1 MMRISDGTSPG
12 AVRIVLSALESH
24 AERRPTH
31 LHDSDSDQA
40 NRTAKCRATESGD
53 LHG

>member
-1 MMRISDGTSPG
+1 MTRISDGKSPG
-12 AVRIVLSALESH
+12 AVRIVVSALESH
-24 AERRPTH
+24 AARRPTH
-31 LHDSDSDQA
+31 LHDSDSDAA